1 MARPL
6 TGCST
11 EETRRGQRD
20 RRTGVFVVVETGE
33 GWRLE
38 PPGGG

>member
-1 MARPL
+1 M
-6 TGCST
+6 GCST

-20 RRTGVFVVVETGE
+20 RRTGVFVETGD